1 MKTFLSAFAG
11 FAATSRHDIH
21 VRSCR
26 RTQNSIYKEKRYDD
40 SGEGDGRIQHIGD
53 DSSMSRRSL
62 LHSVGLSIAGTV
74 SSGPTSALLR
84 YAVSTDAHQN
94 VNAANNANAIGLVQ
108 FPCKPGSLANTYH
121 MMRAGESGLEA
132 EGILR

>member
-1 MKTFLSAFAG
+1 MKTFLPAFAG

-26 RTQNSIYKEKRYDD
+26 QTQTVLCKEKRYDGD
-40 SGEGDGRIQHIGD
+40 GDGRIQYNVDGD
-53 DSSMSRRSL
+53 DNNISRRSL

-74 SSGPTSALLR
+74 SSGPASALLR

-94 VNAANNANAIGLVQ
+94 VNAANANAIGLVQ

>member
-26 RTQNSIYKEKRYDD
+26 QNSIICNEKRYDGD
-40 SGEGDGRIQHIGD
+40 GDGRIQYNVDGD
-53 DSSMSRRSL
+53 DNNISRRSL

-74 SSGPTSALLR
+74 SSGPASALLR
-84 YAVSTDAHQN
+84 YVSIDTHHFDA
-94 VNAANNANAIGLVQ
+94 ANANAIGLVQ

>member
-1 MKTFLSAFAG
+1 MKTFFPAFAG
-11 FAATSRHDIH
+11 FAATRRHDIH

-26 RTQNSIYKEKRYDD
+26 RTQNSICKEKRYDV
-40 SGEGDGRIQHIGD
+40 DGRIQYNVDGD
-53 DSSMSRRSL
+53 DNNISRRSL
-62 LHSVGLSIAGTV
+62 LHSVGLSIAGTI
-74 SSGPTSALLR
+74 SSGPASALLR

>member
-11 FAATSRHDIH
+11 FAATRRHDIH

-26 RTQNSIYKEKRYDD
+26 RTQNSTCKEKRYD
-40 SGEGDGRIQHIGD
+40 GNGDRIQYNVDGD
-53 DSSMSRRSL
+53 DNNISRRSL

-74 SSGPTSALLR
+74 SSGPASAILR
-84 YAVSTDAHQN
+84 YVSDDTHQN
-94 VNAANNANAIGLVQ
+94 VNAANANAIGLVQ
-108 FPCKPGSLANTYH
+108 FPCKPGSLANAYH

>member
-1 MKTFLSAFAG
+1 MKTFLPAFAG
-11 FAATSRHDIH
+11 FAATSRHGIH

-26 RTQNSIYKEKRYDD
+26 RTQNVACKEKRYDD
-40 SGEGDGRIQHIGD
+40 NGDGRIQIYVDGD
-53 DSSMSRRSL
+53 DNNISRRSL

-108 FPCKPGSLANTYH
+108 FPCEPGSLANTYH